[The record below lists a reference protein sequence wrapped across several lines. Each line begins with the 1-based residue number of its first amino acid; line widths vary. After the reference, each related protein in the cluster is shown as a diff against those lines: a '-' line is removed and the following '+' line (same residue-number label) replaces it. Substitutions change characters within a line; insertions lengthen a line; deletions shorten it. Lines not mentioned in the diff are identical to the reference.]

1 MRADLESKYTP
12 EQLAKG
18 KRFLA
23 AYESTTP
30 EKRRE
35 VLKALGV
42 PESDAEL
49 WETVDGNFD

>member
-1 MRADLESKYTP
+1 MQAELESKYTP
-12 EQLAKG
+12 EQLEKG

-23 AYESTTP
+23 AYKVSTP

-42 PESDAEL
+42 PESDTAL